1 VRELLDNQLLAFHI
15 AKSKVPPAQ
24 LRWHPNGETLVWSD
38 VIFHLEDLPRI
49 IFKSITKARQIFKE
63 ELCLSS

>member
-1 VRELLDNQLLAFHI
+1 VRELLDNQLLGFHI
-15 AKSKVPPAQ
+15 TKSEVPPAQ
-24 LRWHPNGETLVWSD
+24 LRWHPDGETLVWLD

-49 IFKSITKARQIFKE
+49 IFESITKARQIFEE